1 MRVYDVGGVSD
12 AELIKT
18 KTKTRAR
25 VAPPLTAAEQR
36 HVAER
41 LTAAHADLALW
52 RACERKACGRR
63 RRCGGDVDQCGARRA
78 PRVWACVHEIL
89 AAIRAGKAPRVAARV
104 AGRRAMPPRQ
114 RYVFGYGDPPEWIEE
129 QHADGTWRIFGE
141 GEPPSQLTLQL
152 RRLRAGSARWM
163 RAVGGRGKVEAGGRF
178 LRHGALVSR
187 PSAQAREPGSRGD
200 TMCGCQRADMALAL
214 LRWVPDLV
222 WLAQARSP
230 HSSGTREWGAEA
242 TPAA

>member
-12 AELIKT
+12 AELIKI
-18 KTKTRAR
+18 KPKIRAR

-63 RRCGGDVDQCGARRA
+63 RHCSGDVDQCGARRS
-78 PRVWACVHEIL
+78 PRAWACVHEIL
-89 AAIRAGKAPRVAARV
+89 AAIRAGTAPRAAARV
-104 AGRRAMPPRQ
+104 AGRRAMPERH

-129 QHADGTWRIFGE
+129 QQPDGTWRIFGE

-163 RAVGGRGKVEAGGRF
+163 RAVGGVDGK
-178 LRHGALVSR
+178 S
-187 PSAQAREPGSRGD
+187 
-200 TMCGCQRADMALAL
+200 
-214 LRWVPDLV
+214 
-222 WLAQARSP
+222 
-230 HSSGTREWGAEA
+230 
-242 TPAA
+242 